1 MVDPIELLRQLSDG
15 AFYSGQKLA
24 AQYGVSRMTIY
35 HSMSRLTEL
44 GVALVRVRGRGYR
57 LSRPIDLLDERIIL
71 SRLEPDYAPY
81 IGGLEVFPRLDSTS
95 SYLLRR
101 ADQGAPGGLVCLAE
115 YQTAGKG
122 RRGRRWVSPFGS
134 NLYLSLLWRFDAYCA
149 ELSGL
154 SLLVGLAV
162 AGMIR
167 DLGGKDVCLKWPND
181 IICHRQKLG
190 GILLEMSG
198 ETAGRC
204 HVVIGVGLNVS
215 MPMTE
220 GQDIDQPWTDM
231 ANVLCDTVPS
241 RNDLAASLIESLLQ
255 AVLSFER
262 KGLQGL
268 VQAWRDHDC
277 LYGRSVTLHL
287 PIGVRSGK
295 AVGVD
300 ALGRLRLECNGV
312 EECFSSGEISVTADI

>member
-1 MVDPIELLRQLSDG
+1 MVNPLELLRQLSDG

-24 AQYGVSRMTIY
+24 AQHGVSRMTIY
-35 HSMSRLTEL
+35 HSMSRLAEL
-44 GVALVRVRGRGYR
+44 GVAVVRVRGRGYR

-71 SRLEPDYAPY
+71 SRLEPYYASH
-81 IGGLEVFPRLDSTS
+81 IGGLEVLAKLDSTS

-134 NLYLSLLWRFDAYCA
+134 NLYLSLMWRFDAYSA

-167 DLGGKDVCLKWPND
+167 DLGGKDICLKWPND

-190 GILLEMSG
+190 RY
-198 ETAGRC
+198 TAGDERRDGGALPCC
-204 HVVIGVGLNVS
+204 HRRWAKRIH
-215 MPMTE
+215 
-220 GQDIDQPWTDM
+220 
-231 ANVLCDTVPS
+231 ANDGRTGYRPALDRYGEC
-241 RNDLAASLIESLLQ
+241 SLRHCTIAQ
-255 AVLSFER
+255 
-262 KGLQGL
+262 
-268 VQAWRDHDC
+268 
-277 LYGRSVTLHL
+277 
-287 PIGVRSGK
+287 
-295 AVGVD
+295 
-300 ALGRLRLECNGV
+300 
-312 EECFSSGEISVTADI
+312 